1 MGKININDYLS
12 FIPVSPKMMVILKNE
27 VKKAFPL
34 LDGIYSEERRIL
46 HNGIPVWIRQEGLR
60 EIQYLTST
68 FSINGSDVKSCWNI
82 GFCWNV
88 GFSNLLPFDFRR
100 KIYSID
106 LESGFQEASNWKFFN
121 KISQIKFWNLQG
133 LQLT

>member
-1 MGKININDYLS
+1 
-12 FIPVSPKMMVILKNE
+12 MMVVLKNE

-46 HNGIPVWIRQEGLR
+46 HNGSPVWIRQEGLR
-60 EIQYLTST
+60 EIQYLKST
-68 FSINGSDVKSCWNI
+68 FSIKGKTCWNI

-88 GFSNLLPFDFRR
+88 GFSNLLPFDFRC

-106 LESGFQEASNWKFFN
+106 LESGSQEASNWKFFN
-121 KISQIKFWNLQG
+121 EDLDQWITTSDVCVKKGIMTLFS
-133 LQLT
+133 